1 MQTQTAAKPQQDMT
15 AQLAEGQIFPRIFR
29 ERETEV
35 WRRIEKNF
43 EEIKKFAKKESFFKK
58 SVDKS
63 HRARYNI

>member
-1 MQTQTAAKPQQDMT
+1 MT

-43 EEIKKFAKKESFFKK
+43 EEIKKFAKKGEFFQKK
-58 SVDKS
+58 
-63 HRARYNI
+63 R

>member
-35 WRRIEKNF
+35 QRRIAKF
-43 EEIKKFAKKESFFKK
+43 LKGKKSSQKKESFFKK